1 MQSPSGML
9 HDGKCYM
16 QISIFIKKVKNDF
29 ENVIIINMSPICLEM
44 SPILSESCFTDIKRT
59 KKI

>member
-29 ENVIIINMSPICLEM
+29 ENVIIINMSPICLE
-44 SPILSESCFTDIKRT
+44 SCFTDIKRT
-59 KKI
+59 KRFKIQWD